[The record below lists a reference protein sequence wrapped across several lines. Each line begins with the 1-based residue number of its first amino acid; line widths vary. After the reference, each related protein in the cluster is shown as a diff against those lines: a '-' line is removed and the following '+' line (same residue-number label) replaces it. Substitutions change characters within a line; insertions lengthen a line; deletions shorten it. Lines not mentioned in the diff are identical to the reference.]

1 MVLLPSLFQQRQFL
15 PQLDLDLLE
24 VEEALLVPLHQ
35 RLHVRRVGPHLAL
48 LVTSFGQLV
57 LLRSD

>member
-1 MVLLPSLFQQRQFL
+1 MILFPSLLQQRQFL

-35 RLHVRRVGPHLAL
+35 RLHVRSVGPHLAL
-48 LVTSFGQLV
+48 LVTGLGELV
-57 LLRSD
+57 L

>member
-1 MVLLPSLFQQRQFL
+1 MIFPSLFQQRQFL

-35 RLHVRRVGPHLAL
+35 RLHVRSVGPHLAL
-48 LVTSFGQLV
+48 LVTGLGQLV
-57 LLRSD
+57 LWSSI